1 MAASYSSAVESIS
14 DGIMVDQASFG
25 AAPGSLQPPVGYER
39 CDLTLHSVP
48 VYRSP
53 TRAQGTRW
61 EEMPW
66 RSSWPIPGDDV

>member
-53 TRAQGTRW
+53 HSGAGHPVGRDALAQLVANTGR
-61 EEMPW
+61 
-66 RSSWPIPGDDV
+66 